1 MWIISSLQDDMQMNI
16 FSAGEALASLS
27 LWLIVMLAW
36 AGVSHA
42 GRRRLCVTN
51 NRFLNIIHHFHLTFT
66 AFCVQIHTNGVIHEP
81 NLSLPSEFFLIWMMF
96 FFCFFYKY
104 IYSGVRL
111 STLGQISIFSIN
123 RLSYRILP
131 YQWPLLNSK
140 RGNWKL
146 EGPSDISRSW
156 FVMVH

>member
-27 LWLIVMLAW
+27 LWLIVMFAW

-51 NRFLNIIHHFHLTFT
+51 NRFLNIIHHT
-66 AFCVQIHTNGVIHEP
+66 AFCVQIHTNGVIHET
-81 NLSLPSEFFLIWMMF
+81 NLSLPSEFFLIWMIF
-96 FFCFFYKY
+96 FFFLKY

-123 RLSYRILP
+123 RLSYRILS
-131 YQWPLLNSK
+131 YQWPLLNYK

-156 FVMVH
+156 FMMVH